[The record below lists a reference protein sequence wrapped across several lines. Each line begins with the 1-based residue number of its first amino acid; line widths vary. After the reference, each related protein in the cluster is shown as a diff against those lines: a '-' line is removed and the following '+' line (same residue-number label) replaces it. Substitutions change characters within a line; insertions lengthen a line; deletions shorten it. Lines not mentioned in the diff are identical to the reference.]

1 MYFYNK
7 TKAFFKKLLSG
18 GFGLPVTF
26 WIFGALIAIVLGL
39 LTKNIGG
46 LWQLVVITLIIV
58 THLVLITIAVWNAA
72 KAYTG
77 ARIWSWGAKLVA
89 IAGVAKWLWFLPDL
103 VVTFLGAF
111 GIPVHSSDYWDMNP
125 RTLTCTPA
133 LYQRTPESIQR
144 RYEGCV
150 YTESANGEVIN
161 LRCRASDINA
171 EFFYTRNLAD
181 CNKYIE
187 KLRTAKNK

>member
-1 MYFYNK
+1 MYFYTK
-7 TKAFFKKLLSG
+7 TKTLLSKLLSG

-26 WIFGALIAIVLGL
+26 WIFGVLVAATLDLLI
-39 LTKNIGG
+39 KNTTA
-46 LWQLVVITLIIV
+46 LWQLVGVTLIVIV
-58 THLVLITIAVWNAA
+58 HLVLIAIAVWNAA
-72 KAYTG
+72 RAYTG
-77 ARIWSWGAKLVA
+77 SRVWSWGAKFVV
-89 IAGVAKWLWFLPDL
+89 IAGVVKWLWLLPDL
-103 VVTFLGAF
+103 VVTFLGVF
-111 GIPVHSSDYWDMNP
+111 GVPIHSSDYWDMKP
-125 RTLTCTPA
+125 RNLTCAPT
-133 LYQRTPESIQR
+133 LYQNTPESIKR

-187 KLRTAKNK
+187 KLRAARN